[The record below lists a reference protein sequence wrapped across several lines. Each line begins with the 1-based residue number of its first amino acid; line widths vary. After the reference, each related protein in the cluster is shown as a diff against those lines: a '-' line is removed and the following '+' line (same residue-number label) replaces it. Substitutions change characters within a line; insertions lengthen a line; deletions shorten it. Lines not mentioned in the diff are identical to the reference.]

1 MQGKK
6 VPPVTGSSNGIG
18 FENKMYKSIS
28 QEKGFVKASF
38 LMAG

>member
-18 FENKMYKSIS
+18 FEIKMYESIR
-28 QEKGFVKASF
+28 QDKDYRKKLVF
-38 LMAG
+38 